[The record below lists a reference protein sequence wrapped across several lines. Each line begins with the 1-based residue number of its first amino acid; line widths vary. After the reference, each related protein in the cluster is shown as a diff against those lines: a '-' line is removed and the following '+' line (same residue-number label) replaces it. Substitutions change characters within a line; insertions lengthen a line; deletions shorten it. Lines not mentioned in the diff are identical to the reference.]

1 MKVMILMMTITIFL
15 GKIREEI
22 KVPKFWGWGS
32 NNKGFWPEVLLM
44 KITTDRQKFICFS
57 RYQSYFLKLKTKK
70 VDAIQSLTIVPDRMR
85 QK

>member
-1 MKVMILMMTITIFL
+1 MMTITIFL

-32 NNKGFWPEVLLM
+32 NNNNKGFWPEVLLM

>member
-1 MKVMILMMTITIFL
+1 MMTITIFL

-32 NNKGFWPEVLLM
+32 NNNGFWPEVLLM
-44 KITTDRQKFICFS
+44 KIATDRQKFICFS